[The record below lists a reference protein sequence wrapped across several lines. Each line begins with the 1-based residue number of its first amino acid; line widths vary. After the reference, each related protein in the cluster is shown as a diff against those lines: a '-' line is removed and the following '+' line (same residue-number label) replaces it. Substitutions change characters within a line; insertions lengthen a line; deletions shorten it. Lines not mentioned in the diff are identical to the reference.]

1 MESYKMFGGSPGAIV
16 TPAPT
21 KSDAD
26 VQKAASDA
34 RLQARL
40 RRGRS
45 STIATGMQGD
55 TSNPQVLYK
64 KLLGE

>member
-1 MESYKMFGGSPGAIV
+1 MGGFLFPKSPDRVV

-21 KSDAD
+21 KNDAD
-26 VQKAASDA
+26 VQKAAADA

-55 TSNPQVLYK
+55 TSNPQILYK